1 MGYDTTYSGEFT
13 TNRDLTDAEAKA
25 FTNFCLHDWWQSNW
39 DTDFELVPCRIYE
52 NDELKE
58 VPNYILRINEEDNR
72 AYHWRDEL
80 QFLLEN
86 FFKPNNIILNG
97 SMSWD
102 WEEMWDTGT
111 CIIVNNELTILD
123 DKPTMEL
130 LDALKKHL
138 DEEYQEHLGYAKDRN
153 WSACWFESV
162 EDYMEDIA
170 CFSDDEHT
178 LWERGYRYGVQAA
191 IDLIKNLSKE

>member
-13 TNRDLTDAEAKA
+13 TNRALTREEEMLFEWMQDH
-25 FTNFCLHDWWQSNW
+25 TDWQSNW
-39 DTDFELVPCRIYE
+39 DTDFELLPFRIFE
-52 NDELKE
+52 NDVLKE
-58 VPNYILRINEEDNR
+58 VPHYVFRINEEDSR
-72 AYHWRDEL
+72 AYHWRNEIE
-80 QFLLEN
+80 FLLEN

-97 SMSWD
+97 SMSWN
-102 WEEMWDTGT
+102 WEEIWDTGT
-111 CIIVNNELTILD
+111 CIIVNNELTIFD
-123 DKPTMEL
+123 DKPTVEL

-170 CFSDDEHT
+170 CFSDDENT

>member
-1 MGYDTTYSGEFT
+1 MGYDTSYSGEFV
-13 TNRDLTDAEAKA
+13 TNRQLTDEEVSIFENIKS
-25 FTNFCLHDWWQSNW
+25 NPSWNPNW
-39 DTDFELVPCRIYE
+39 DTDFELLPYRIYE
-52 NDELKE
+52 NDELKSI
-58 VPNYILRINEEDNR
+58 PHYIFRINEEDNR
-72 AYHWRDEL
+72 AYHWRDEIE
-80 QFLLEN
+80 FLLEN

-97 SMSWD
+97 YMYWD
-102 WEEMWDTGT
+102 WENNDDHGT
-111 CIIVNNELTILD
+111 CLITDNYLEILD
-123 DKPTMEL
+123 DKSTVEL